1 MLELWD
7 ICTECSS
14 QNSQHLLFW
23 HKERKCGGRTQKWAH
38 GAQHV
43 SFPPLQPVL
52 VLRGWRGD
60 TRWPM
65 WDKALP
71 EGPRRSAGMSVR
83 RKDAQTPP
91 LLCTARRG
99 RVVTP

>member
-1 MLELWD
+1 MRRENPKMGTWGSACQL
-7 ICTECSS
+7 
-14 QNSQHLLFW
+14 
-23 HKERKCGGRTQKWAH
+23 
-38 GAQHV
+38 
-43 SFPPLQPVL
+43 PPLQPVL